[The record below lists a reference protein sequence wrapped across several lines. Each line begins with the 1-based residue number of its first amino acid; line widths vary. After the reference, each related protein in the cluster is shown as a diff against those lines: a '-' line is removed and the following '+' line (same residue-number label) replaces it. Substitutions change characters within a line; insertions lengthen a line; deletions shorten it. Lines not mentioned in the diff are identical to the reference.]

1 MPRAI
6 RSGVPMTDFY
16 KLTPKIINAYAK
28 EYERKTQEQCDLLE
42 YSAWLHGSY
51 VQCAIASAFIKEVSY
66 PENPLLKE
74 NEKIEE
80 ETTNE
85 DSYVGEA
92 QFLQFISAINKK
104 FDD

>member
-51 VQCAIASAFIKEVSY
+51 VQSAIAFIKEVSY
-66 PENPLLKE
+66 PENPLLKK
-74 NEKIEE
+74 NEEIEE
-80 ETTNE
+80 ETANE
-85 DSYVGEA
+85 DPYVGEA
-92 QFLQFISAINKK
+92 QFLQFISALNKK